1 MTNPDF
7 RITIHS
13 NFGHAN
19 MPSTH
24 IERKIYAA
32 LPPAVGPYSHAVK
45 NGNTLYLSGFTA
57 FGTEAQ
63 GQSLEKQANAILEQI
78 KSVAAEEGT
87 DMSSLLKVTIFITDF
102 SLAGELRKVLGQ
114 HYDGHFP
121 ASSLVEVS
129 KLFSPDLNIEIEA
142 IFGVSANTASS

>member
-1 MTNPDF
+1 
-7 RITIHS
+7 
-13 NFGHAN
+13 
-19 MPSTH
+19 MPSTD
-24 IERKIYAA
+24 IERKTYAA
-32 LPPAVGPYSHAVK
+32 LTPAVGPYSHAVR

-78 KSVAAEEGT
+78 GTVAAEEGT

-102 SLAGELRKVLGQ
+102 SQAGELRKVLGQ

-129 KLFSPDLNIEIEA
+129 RLFSPELNIEIEA
-142 IFGVSANTASS
+142 VFGL